1 MVHIWHN
8 FWLYLLV
15 LIGVDVG
22 EEVRGEESG
31 GGGGVV
37 LAAQHP
43 LRREHPFPLQKK
55 NHAAFSL

>member
-15 LIGVDVG
+15 LVRVDVG

-43 LRREHPFPLQKK
+43 LRREHPFPLPK